1 MHLGAGTSEIYCHP
15 IQGVPDHMFADD
27 LPALLDERV
36 KNALR
41 GVTLVSYQSAKN
53 RFNGPC

>member
-27 LPALLDERV
+27 LPALLDQRV

-41 GVTLVSYQSAKN
+41 GVTLASYQSARK
-53 RFNGPC
+53 